1 MKSLSDIAREL
12 GVSSATV
19 SYVYNGKWRENRI
32 RPVVAARVRRKLEA
46 ERAGPDA
53 LGRQLQ
59 SGRTLSVGV
68 LLPHLEQAYFLR
80 LLAGIEGRLDEAGY
94 MLFLGIAHRGRESRQ
109 VELLERMLARR
120 VDAVLMAPRPA
131 SDLRGFLATVR
142 RRSAVPLVFVDNYMT
157 RLRVARAVS
166 DNYWGARETVRRMA
180 AAGRRRILFFGAAP
194 GVAAVEDRY
203 LGYRDAVREAGLPVL
218 GFKARG
224 ARGVAEPGALRDLL
238 GGSRRPDGVFASSF
252 LGFLPV
258 LEMMDRL
265 GLRHPDD
272 VLLAGFDEPMESW
285 AQDTV
290 RRVIREPLWAVI
302 QRADQMGKAAVELA
316 LKAIGGAD
324 ISREVRLIRPDLSWR
339 RSDERRRVR
348 KKEGRKA

>member
-32 RPVVAARVRRKLEA
+32 RPEVAARVRLKLEA

-68 LLPHLEQAYFLR
+68 LLPHLEQVYFLR

-94 MLFLGIAHRGRESRQ
+94 TLFLGIAHRGRESRQ

-131 SDLRGFLATVR
+131 SDLRGFLATMR
-142 RRSAVPLVFVDNYMT
+142 GRSATPLVFVDNYVT
-157 RLRVARAVS
+157 RCRVARAVS
-166 DNYWGARETVRRMA
+166 DNHWGAREAVRCMA
-180 AAGRRRILFFGAAP
+180 ASGRRRILFFGAAP
-194 GVAAVEDRY
+194 GVAAIDDRY

-218 GFKARG
+218 RSMARG
-224 ARGVAEPGALRDLL
+224 PRAAATAGLPLELL
-238 GGSRRPDGVFASSF
+238 GGSRRPDAIFASSF

-258 LEMMDRL
+258 LEAMDRL

-302 QRADQMGKAAVELA
+302 QRADQMGKAAVDLA
-316 LKAIGGAD
+316 LAAIAGAD
-324 ISREVRLIRPDLSWR
+324 IAREVRLIRPDLSWR
-339 RSDERRRVR
+339 RNDERRRIR
-348 KKEGRKA
+348 KREGRLA